1 MPRGAFYTYPLDE
14 PVILRDG
21 VTHREA
27 DFHGSAHWLY
37 VSPEHPE
44 RAAKGDLG
52 MAHIKNFEPRYSFE
66 SQGRL
71 PYKNLRKG
79 K

>member
-14 PVILRDG
+14 PVKIRDG
-21 VTHREA
+21 VMHREA
-27 DFHGSAHWLY
+27 DFHGSAHHLY
-37 VSPEHPE
+37 VTPEHPE

-52 MAHIKNFEPRYSFE
+52 MASIKDFAPRHSFE
-66 SQGRL
+66 SPGRM
-71 PYKNLRKG
+71 PWKNLRKG